1 MGVGS
6 ANCYA
11 PEMGCGASVPAGE
24 LENELKIEKTKNE
37 EAQRQLDHMKELYQR
52 ERERNKDLRNQ
63 LKLNASSE
71 LPNSSEAPREPE
83 VRGPTAEDGAPA
95 PEEIADAPV
104 EPDAPV
110 DDGAPAAAEEP
121 ERAASENPNVAAEG
135 KVTSDD
141 APAEEVAPA
150 PEENADAP
158 AGDVVAEPVEAVE
171 PAEAEPV
178 EAVEPA
184 EAEPAEAV
192 EAAKPAEPEPAEP
205 AEAEPA
211 EAVAAVAVPIAA
223 PIDVPVADPPRF
235 GPYGPEHEASALKI
249 QTSARGKL
257 ARSASKRIRE
267 EIKGCPYGVM
277 DVSETWAPD
286 TAVEPAVDPGDDPE
300 RHRPI
305 WSKLRTNLHA
315 HATKDPSSPA
325 KPHGE
330 RCAQLWRD
338 ASTLA
343 KTGAFDLAI
352 EAYWRFVHERMS
364 ELGHTRYGVIPP
376 FFAHDHQDYLNA
388 LYNVATLLEAQAV
401 DPGSNPTADEIL
413 HPEQILR
420 ADPHAQAYGIF
431 SELVEMND
439 AVPASFWVT
448 PGGHPAGA
456 PDAAARREGLLVL
469 AADRGR
475 AFTAHDLATHDRE
488 RAVAMSYRGGNSAS
502 RDEAHAGGVL
512 LSRHGK
518 HEEAAE
524 MFARAADI
532 SLAENKKHSALYAI
546 NAQFGSLLR
555 LGVVHENRDE
565 DDAKVRE
572 VRDRFRRVAGEPDG
586 MLGDASSFANQGRH
600 PGALAILTNE
610 VLRFRRY
617 ELTLRDPRK
626 SASHG
631 PSPWPVYDRDVAWV
645 THRIA
650 REFEAM
656 RWYPEALQWAEE
668 AIGMFEGCEGSEAAA
683 AAAATRRRR
692 DDIARKLATR
702 DATLTAFRLAGKLAS
717 DASGDVTGEAS
728 MS

>member
-1 MGVGS
+1 MARQDFRQFRFWRLRVRVG
-6 ANCYA
+6 ALPRA

-37 EAQRQLDHMKELYQR
+37 EAQRQLDHMKELYKR
-52 ERERNKDLRNQ
+52 ERERNKHLRNQ
-63 LKLNASSE
+63 LELDASNASST
-71 LPNSSEAPREPE
+71 PTSSEAPREPE
-83 VRGPTAEDGAPA
+83 VRGPEAEDGAPA
-95 PEEIADAPV
+95 PEEIADAPA
-104 EPDAPV
+104 EPNAPV

-121 ERAASENPNVAAEG
+121 ERADSENPNVAAEG
-135 KVTSDD
+135 KVPSN
-141 APAEEVAPA
+141 APAEEVTPA
-150 PEENADAP
+150 PDENADAP
-158 AGDVVAEPVEAVE
+158 AGAVVAEPVEA
-171 PAEAEPV
+171 EPV
-178 EAVEPA
+178 EVEP
-184 EAEPAEAV
+184 V
-192 EAAKPAEPEPAEP
+192 EVEPEPEAADPEP
-205 AEAEPA
+205 EPEA
-211 EAVAAVAVPIAA
+211 AAVALPLAA
-223 PIDVPVADPPRF
+223 PIDVPVAEPPNF
-235 GPYGPEHEASALKI
+235 GPYGPEHEASAVKI

-286 TAVEPAVDPGDDPE
+286 RDGGVEPAVDPAGDPE
-300 RHRPI
+300 RHRAT

-315 HATKDPSSPA
+315 HATKDPRSPA
-325 KPHGE
+325 KPLGE
-330 RCAQLWRD
+330 RSRRLWRD
-338 ASTLA
+338 ASALA

-352 EAYWRFVHERMS
+352 EAYWRFTHERMS
-364 ELGHTRYGVIPP
+364 ELGHTKYGVIPP

-401 DPGSNPTADEIL
+401 CVGSNPTADEIL
-413 HPEQILR
+413 HPERVLR

-439 AVPASFWVT
+439 AMPASFWSD
-448 PGGHPAGA
+448 GGDP
-456 PDAAARREGLLVL
+456 PDAAARREALLVL

-475 AFTAHDLATHDRE
+475 AFTARDLATHERE
-488 RAVAMSYRGGNSAS
+488 RAVALSYRGGNSAA

-524 MFARAADI
+524 MFARAAEI
-532 SLAENKKHSALYAI
+532 SLEENKKHSALYAI

-586 MLGDASSFANQGRH
+586 MLGDAAALANQGRH

-626 SASHG
+626 AASHG

-656 RWYPEALQWAEE
+656 RWYPEALAAAEE
-668 AIGMFEGCEGSEAAA
+668 AMEMFEGCEGSEAAA
-683 AAAATRRRR
+683 AATAARRRR
-692 DDIARKLATR
+692 DDIAGKLATR
-702 DATLTAFRLAGKLAS
+702 DATLTAFRLAGKLAG
-717 DASGDVTGEAS
+717 DAGADAS

>member
-1 MGVGS
+1 MRVGS
-6 ANCYA
+6 ANCRA
-11 PEMGCGASVPAGE
+11 PEMGCGASVPTGE

-63 LKLNASSE
+63 LRLNASSM
-71 LPNSSEAPREPE
+71 PNSSEAPREPE
-83 VRGPTAEDGAPA
+83 VRGPEAEDGAPA
-95 PEEIADAPV
+95 PEEIVDAPA

-121 ERAASENPNVAAEG
+121 ERADSENPNVAAEG
-135 KVTSDD
+135 KVPSD
-141 APAEEVAPA
+141 APAGEVAPA

-158 AGDVVAEPVEAVE
+158 AGEAV
-171 PAEAEPV
+171 
-178 EAVEPA
+178 
-184 EAEPAEAV
+184 
-192 EAAKPAEPEPAEP
+192 
-205 AEAEPA
+205 AEPA
-211 EAVAAVAVPIAA
+211 EAVAAAAVPIAA
-223 PIDVPVADPPRF
+223 PVDVPVADPPRF
-235 GPYGPEHEASALKI
+235 GPYGPEHEASAVKI

-257 ARSASKRIRE
+257 ARSASKRIRD

-277 DVSETWAPD
+277 DVSETWAP
-286 TAVEPAVDPGDDPE
+286 AAGVEPAVDPAGDPE
-300 RHRPI
+300 RHRAI
-305 WSKLRTNLHA
+305 WCKLRTNLHA
-315 HATKDPSSPA
+315 RATKDPSSPA

-439 AVPASFWVT
+439 AVPASFWAD
-448 PGGHPAGA
+448 GGDPAGA

-475 AFTAHDLATHDRE
+475 AFTAHDLATHERE

-524 MFARAADI
+524 MFARAAEI
-532 SLAENKKHSALYAI
+532 SLSENKKHGALYAI

-717 DASGDVTGEAS
+717 DASANVTGDAS

>member
-95 PEEIADAPV
+95 PEEIADAPA

-121 ERAASENPNVAAEG
+121 ERADSENPNVAVEG

-158 AGDVVAEPVEAVE
+158 AGEAV
-171 PAEAEPV
+171 
-178 EAVEPA
+178 
-184 EAEPAEAV
+184 
-192 EAAKPAEPEPAEP
+192 
-205 AEAEPA
+205 AEPA
-211 EAVAAVAVPIAA
+211 EAVAAAAVPIAA
-223 PIDVPVADPPRF
+223 PVDVPVADPPRF
-235 GPYGPEHEASALKI
+235 GPYGPEHEASAVKI

-257 ARSASKRIRE
+257 ARSASKRIRD

-439 AVPASFWVT
+439 AVPERFWVT

-475 AFTAHDLATHDRE
+475 AFTAHDLATHERE

-524 MFARAADI
+524 MFARAAEI
-532 SLAENKKHSALYAI
+532 SLSENKKHGALYAI

-586 MLGDASSFANQGRH
+586 MLGDASTFANQGRH

-717 DASGDVTGEAS
+717 DASANVTGDAS

>member
-95 PEEIADAPV
+95 PEEIADAPA

-158 AGDVVAEPVEAVE
+158 AGEAV
-171 PAEAEPV
+171 
-178 EAVEPA
+178 
-184 EAEPAEAV
+184 
-192 EAAKPAEPEPAEP
+192 
-205 AEAEPA
+205 AEPA
-211 EAVAAVAVPIAA
+211 EAVAAAAVPIAA
-223 PIDVPVADPPRF
+223 PVDVPVADPPRF

-286 TAVEPAVDPGDDPE
+286 TAVEPAVDPGVDPE

-475 AFTAHDLATHDRE
+475 AFTAHDLATHERE